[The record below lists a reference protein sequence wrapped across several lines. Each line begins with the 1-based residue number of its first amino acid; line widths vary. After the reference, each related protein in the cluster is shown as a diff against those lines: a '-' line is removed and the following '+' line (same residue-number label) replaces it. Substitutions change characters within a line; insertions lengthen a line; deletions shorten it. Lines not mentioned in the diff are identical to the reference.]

1 MCSGTH
7 IKRRKEGP
15 DGPSQRK
22 TKIIKKEEEKDDK
35 AVAPYLV
42 GEKKKKEAEC
52 VSLLYSL
59 EFFYKIHDLR
69 RSNRPNSNPTSV
81 TCSTKSDLRFYRSF

>member
-35 AVAPYLV
+35 ALAPYLV

-52 VSLLYSL
+52 LSFVL
-59 EFFYKIHDLR
+59 FGGF
-69 RSNRPNSNPTSV
+69 
-81 TCSTKSDLRFYRSF
+81 STKFMIYEDPTVQT

>member
-42 GEKKKKEAEC
+42 GEKKKERGRMC
-52 VSLLYSL
+52 LSFVLFGIFLQ
-59 EFFYKIHDLR
+59 
-69 RSNRPNSNPTSV
+69 NS
-81 TCSTKSDLRFYRSF
+81 